1 MKREDT
7 RVFSCVLAHKNPRS
21 TIDIAGFSPH
31 VPVAMTLISQI
42 LAVADVFCS
51 ARRLSKA
58 RVSTLVFN
66 DGKRLA
72 RLAEGRDLNTGSYE
86 SAMAWF
92 SSNWPSG
99 TEWPAMVPR
108 PAVRLEMVR
117 PWSSAAKSSEAA

>member
-1 MKREDT
+1 MEREDT
-7 RVFSCVLAHKNPRS
+7 RVFTCVLAHKNPRS

-51 ARRLSKA
+51 ARGLSKA

-72 RLAEGRDLNTGSYE
+72 RLANGRDLNTGSYE

-92 SSNWPSG
+92 SSNWPA
-99 TEWPAMVPR
+99 EAAWPAAVPR
-108 PAVRLEMVR
+108 PAIRLEMVR
-117 PWSSAAKSSEAA
+117 PWSPVAKSKVAA